1 MSIGQEQKPS
11 LSEILNEGKPTPAAY
26 LKAARRIEA
35 DRFEGLTA
43 VRIVF
48 LSTFTMDLL
57 RPYVMVEAAARGM
70 RAEPFFAPFGQL
82 EQQILD
88 PSSFLYANAPGVIVL
103 AARLEDV
110 APVLTDRFLS
120 LSPGAVE
127 AEIGKVE
134 ARLGALIEGIRK
146 FTPATVL
153 VFNFAPPE
161 ALAAGAAD
169 PSLAPSQASCIQRA
183 NDRLAATCRKSAGVF
198 VFDYARLVCEFG
210 LRRWAD
216 PKLFYLGRIP
226 FGAEAQMEIGRR
238 LARYLRAIHFPAS
251 KCLVVD
257 LDNTLWGGTIGED
270 GLGGIRLGDDYP
282 GNAYKRFQRMLLS
295 LRDRGVLLA
304 VASKNDEEDALEVFK
319 SHPDCVLR
327 IEDFAALQIH
337 WEDKATSLRRIAE
350 ELNIGVDSLVF
361 FDDSPVERDWVASQL
376 PEVRVIEFP
385 ESPMSFAGALEES
398 GAFDQLSLSDED
410 RVRAEMYQ
418 KDQERKQF
426 QKESVSLEEFL
437 ERLEVSVSLGP
448 VDETT
453 LPRVTQLLAKTN
465 QFNLTTRRHTSSEL
479 KKIIG
484 SGGIALWGRAAD
496 RFGDI
501 GLVGVA
507 IAVPGD
513 SAEWSINTFVMSCR
527 ALGRGVETA
536 LLSALSSRVRQR
548 GGQVLIGEYI
558 PTKKNGMAS
567 NFYSS
572 QGFQPAGGSNR
583 SWKWNLPQGEI
594 PSPKHVKVR
603 NESLGG

>member
-1 MSIGQEQKPS
+1 MSIGQAQKLS
-11 LSEILNEGKPTPAAY
+11 LSEILSEAKPTPAAY
-26 LKAARRIEA
+26 LKAARHIEA
-35 DRFEGLTA
+35 DRFEGLKP

-57 RPYVMVEAAARGM
+57 RPYLVVEAAARGM
-70 RAEPFFAPFGQL
+70 LAEPFFAPFGQL
-82 EQQILD
+82 EQQVLD
-88 PSSFLYANAPGVIVL
+88 SSSFLYTNEPGVIVL
-103 AARLEDV
+103 ATRLEDI
-110 APVLTDRFLS
+110 APVLADRFLS
-120 LSPGAVE
+120 LSSGEVGV
-127 AEIGKVE
+127 EIGKVE
-134 ARLGALIEGIRK
+134 ARLRALVEGIRK
-146 FTPATVL
+146 FTSATVL

-161 ALAAGAAD
+161 ALAAGVAD
-169 PSLAPSQASCIQRA
+169 PFLVPSQATCIQRA
-183 NDRLAATCRKSAGVF
+183 NDRLAETCRKFAGVF

-210 LRRWAD
+210 LRRWSD

-226 FGAEAQMEIGRR
+226 FGAEAQMETGRR
-238 LARYLRAIHFPAS
+238 LARYLRAVHFPAS

-257 LDNTLWGGTIGED
+257 LDNTLWGGTVGED

-282 GNAYKRFQRMLLS
+282 GNAFKRFQRTLLS
-295 LRDRGVLLA
+295 LRDRGALLA
-304 VASKNDEEDALEVFK
+304 VASKNNEEDALEVFK

-361 FDDSPVERDWVASQL
+361 FDDSPVERGWVASQL
-376 PEVRVIEFP
+376 PEVTVVEFP
-385 ESPMSFAGALEES
+385 ESPMGFARALEES
-398 GAFDQLSLSDED
+398 GAFDQLFLSDED

-418 KDQERKQF
+418 KDLERKQS

-479 KKIIG
+479 KKIG
-484 SGGIALWGRAAD
+484 DSGGIALWCRAAD

-507 IAVPGD
+507 IAFPQD
-513 SAEWSINTFVMSCR
+513 SAEWNIDTFVMSCR

-536 LLSALSSRVRQR
+536 LLSALSSRVRRR

-558 PTKKNGMAS
+558 PTKKNGMSAG
-567 NFYSS
+567 FFPS
-572 QGFQPAGGSNR
+572 QGFHPVESSGR
-583 SWKWNLPQGEI
+583 FWKWDLAQCEVPF
-594 PSPKHVKVR
+594 PKYVKVR
-603 NESLGG
+603 DELLRG